1 MSTTSIYDLEI
12 SGRTKLAL
20 LRLGIRTLED
30 LRAVP
35 IAELEQQKHI
45 GLFVLSEIKRVL
57 SENGMPVGSTDMAE
71 SEKKKSYSTE
81 QIEEMKQHFVT
92 ELELSS
98 RALRALFSANYETVD
113 KIVTLKANDF
123 RDLKGLSSKA
133 VEEII
138 AKRDKWLKD
147 NGFIEIDRQKELAIS
162 ETMEQLIR
170 HLSTVIAP
178 ITRIFWNKL
187 YKILLDEK
195 LLDEL
200 KMGVDTNST
209 AQNFQLIFSLPQFV
223 TCLKEFWKKQL
234 PDGLM
239 QKQACLER
247 IESLNLKVSSQ
258 LLIDISLHTEII
270 FLYWDYYIFKRE
282 RFSDLYQKLGLPDE
296 RTNAIILM
304 KLEGASLQ
312 ETGEHFGITRER
324 VRQIVVKQV
333 RNLPELFEDCFAQP
347 YETFRLTK
355 SEFSRLFPEITSES
369 YEYIALRYKKGKQGL
384 SYETLTEYNGYWKDV
399 GTLGSYWQANME
411 LIDIIPEFN
420 LYEEFWKIYT
430 NSAILPPQYIA
441 ENAVIDRSIIGNGCE
456 IYGEVH
462 NCVISAGVTIE
473 EGAVVRD
480 SIIMSDC
487 TIGKGCVIDKS
498 IIAENTKIG
507 EGAILGIGSEEP
519 NKLKPA
525 VYSFGLVTIG
535 ENSVIPDHVQI
546 GKNTAISGITN
557 KEDYPDGVL
566 GSGET
571 LIKAGEIA

>member
-57 SENGMPVGSTDMAE
+57 SENGMPVGSTDMVE

-81 QIEEMKQHFVT
+81 QIEEMKQHSVT

-113 KIVTLKANDF
+113 KIVTLKTNDF
-123 RDLKGLSSKA
+123 RDLKGLGSKA

-162 ETMEQLIR
+162 ETMEQLMKY
-170 HLSTVIAP
+170 LSTVIAP

-200 KMGVDTNST
+200 KMGVDINST

-239 QKQACLER
+239 QKQACFER

-282 RFSDLYQKLGLPDE
+282 RFSDLYQKLRLPDE

-333 RNLPELFEDCFAQP
+333 RNLPELFEDCFRSVYKELHADH
-347 YETFRLTK
+347 ET
-355 SEFSRLFPEITSES
+355 
-369 YEYIALRYKKGKQGL
+369 
-384 SYETLTEYNGYWKDV
+384 
-399 GTLGSYWQANME
+399 
-411 LIDIIPEFN
+411 
-420 LYEEFWKIYT
+420 
-430 NSAILPPQYIA
+430 
-441 ENAVIDRSIIGNGCE
+441 
-456 IYGEVH
+456 
-462 NCVISAGVTIE
+462 
-473 EGAVVRD
+473 GAAD
-480 SIIMSDC
+480 
-487 TIGKGCVIDKS
+487 
-498 IIAENTKIG
+498 
-507 EGAILGIGSEEP
+507 
-519 NKLKPA
+519 NK
-525 VYSFGLVTIG
+525 
-535 ENSVIPDHVQI
+535 
-546 GKNTAISGITN
+546 
-557 KEDYPDGVL
+557 
-566 GSGET
+566 
-571 LIKAGEIA
+571 

>member
-209 AQNFQLIFSLPQFV
+209 AQNF
-223 TCLKEFWKKQL
+223 
-234 PDGLM
+234 
-239 QKQACLER
+239 
-247 IESLNLKVSSQ
+247 
-258 LLIDISLHTEII
+258 
-270 FLYWDYYIFKRE
+270 
-282 RFSDLYQKLGLPDE
+282 
-296 RTNAIILM
+296 
-304 KLEGASLQ
+304 
-312 ETGEHFGITRER
+312 
-324 VRQIVVKQV
+324 
-333 RNLPELFEDCFAQP
+333 
-347 YETFRLTK
+347 
-355 SEFSRLFPEITSES
+355 
-369 YEYIALRYKKGKQGL
+369 
-384 SYETLTEYNGYWKDV
+384 
-399 GTLGSYWQANME
+399 
-411 LIDIIPEFN
+411 
-420 LYEEFWKIYT
+420 
-430 NSAILPPQYIA
+430 
-441 ENAVIDRSIIGNGCE
+441 
-456 IYGEVH
+456 
-462 NCVISAGVTIE
+462 
-473 EGAVVRD
+473 
-480 SIIMSDC
+480 
-487 TIGKGCVIDKS
+487 
-498 IIAENTKIG
+498 
-507 EGAILGIGSEEP
+507 
-519 NKLKPA
+519 
-525 VYSFGLVTIG
+525 
-535 ENSVIPDHVQI
+535 
-546 GKNTAISGITN
+546 
-557 KEDYPDGVL
+557 
-566 GSGET
+566 
-571 LIKAGEIA
+571 

>member
-1 MSTTSIYDLEI
+1 MGIYI
-12 SGRTKLAL
+12 FSWKAL
-20 LRLGIRTLED
+20 KEALVALKDEPGCD
-30 LRAVP
+30 FG
-35 IAELEQQKHI
+35 KHI
-45 GLFVLSEIKRVL
+45 I
-57 SENGMPVGSTDMAE
+57 PYCH
-71 SEKKKSYSTE
+71 EK
-81 QIEEMKQHFVT
+81 
-92 ELELSS
+92 
-98 RALRALFSANYETVD
+98 
-113 KIVTLKANDF
+113 
-123 RDLKGLSSKA
+123 
-133 VEEII
+133 
-138 AKRDKWLKD
+138 
-147 NGFIEIDRQKELAIS
+147 
-162 ETMEQLIR
+162 
-170 HLSTVIAP
+170 
-178 ITRIFWNKL
+178 
-187 YKILLDEK
+187 
-195 LLDEL
+195 
-200 KMGVDTNST
+200 
-209 AQNFQLIFSLPQFV
+209 
-223 TCLKEFWKKQL
+223 
-234 PDGLM
+234 
-239 QKQACLER
+239 
-247 IESLNLKVSSQ
+247 
-258 LLIDISLHTEII
+258 
-270 FLYWDYYIFKRE
+270 
-282 RFSDLYQKLGLPDE
+282 
-296 RTNAIILM
+296 
-304 KLEGASLQ
+304 
-312 ETGEHFGITRER
+312 GE
-324 VRQIVVKQV
+324 
-333 RNLPELFEDCFAQP
+333 
-347 YETFRLTK
+347 
-355 SEFSRLFPEITSES
+355 RLFA
-369 YEYIALRYKKGKQGL
+369 Y
-384 SYETLTEYNGYWKDV
+384 EYNGYWKDV

-430 NSAILPPQYIA
+430 NNAILPPQYIA